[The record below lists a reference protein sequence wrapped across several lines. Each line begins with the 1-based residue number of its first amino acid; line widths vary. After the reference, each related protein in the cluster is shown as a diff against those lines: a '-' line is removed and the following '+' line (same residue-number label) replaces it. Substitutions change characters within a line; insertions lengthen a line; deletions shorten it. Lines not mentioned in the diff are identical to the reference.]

1 MDRTE
6 RLRELFLPALEEMN
20 VKLYDLVYKSNGR
33 EHTLEVSIMN
43 QDGSMDLDTCA
54 AASEKLSEI
63 LDREDLIAEKYT
75 LEVCSPGAERKIK
88 DLDELDE
95 MKGEYIYVRLKH
107 PFKKMLELT
116 GEILDVKDGLITL
129 EYRDKAAKRKAEFT
143 KENIDYIRLAV
154 RI

>member
-1 MDRTE
+1 MMKNDH
-6 RLRELFLPALEEMN
+6 
-20 VKLYDLVYKSNGR
+20 D
-33 EHTLEVSIMN
+33 I
-43 QDGSMDLDTCA
+43 
-54 AASEKLSEI
+54 
-63 LDREDLIAEKYT
+63 
-75 LEVCSPGAERKIK
+75 